1 MNYIQG
7 EKFISLANNKS
18 IYYFDTNEVD
28 CFFQNYTGSSKFILI
43 SHNGDGAVVSEK
55 IRYDGAS
62 LNKAPKTLVKW
73 FAQNVHVNDA
83 RIESLPIGL
92 ENSKWF
98 PEIKKIEKIKSIIH
112 TQKQNLNLVYAN
124 FNIETNVEQRSQAY
138 KVCQTLSYAT
148 SIFGKNG
155 FGFDEYLYNIY
166 NHDFVVC
173 PPGNGEDTHRLWETL
188 YVGSIPIVKKSINT
202 LFYSDLPI
210 CYVDNWEQLADY
222 NFLIEQKNI
231 LKSKTNLEML
241 DFDYWKNKIV
251 QTAAAL

>member
-1 MNYIQG
+1 
-7 EKFISLANNKS
+7 
-18 IYYFDTNEVD
+18 
-28 CFFQNYTGSSKFILI
+28 
-43 SHNGDGAVVSEK
+43 
-55 IRYDGAS
+55 
-62 LNKAPKTLVKW
+62 
-73 FAQNVHVNDA
+73 
-83 RIESLPIGL
+83 
-92 ENSKWF
+92 
-98 PEIKKIEKIKSIIH
+98 
-112 TQKQNLNLVYAN
+112 
-124 FNIETNVEQRSQAY
+124 
-138 KVCQTLSYAT
+138 
-148 SIFGKNG
+148 
-155 FGFDEYLYNIY
+155 
-166 NHDFVVC
+166 VC